1 MNKRLK
7 ELEHAHEDVSLPA
20 THVVILYAMWLLQKL
35 TRLRNSYRTQLSDA
49 VKKIAGEY
57 KVFSVTIPV
66 ITYYTTCNRL
76 TMRIYYQV
84 RLTDMILLSSN

>member
-7 ELEHAHEDVSLPA
+7 ELENAHRDVSSPA
-20 THVVILYAMWLLQKL
+20 THVAILYVMWLLQKL

-57 KVFSVTIPV
+57 KVCRVTIIWYV
-66 ITYYTTCNRL
+66 IMHCTTG
-76 TMRIYYQV
+76 
-84 RLTDMILLSSN
+84 LL